1 MKAPRVIL
9 LVGLVLSLIACNG
22 EAVDSTEPTG
32 RPQDT
37 ITRPSRPST
46 TLPTRP
52 QRTTVPSEAAPTTA
66 GGPVPTAPVGEPTD
80 VEGSIGYVG
89 CSMTENAIDGYTA
102 LGGTQFWPRFGRY
115 GGGTVGRWAFGTEA
129 GSRLWAIFRGQLRE
143 EPDTAAIWWQ
153 LCTFA
158 GGGQDDLG
166 RAMTVLEEIRASA
179 PDLPVYVSPQPSYTE
194 GHVCEIAGDGGPER
208 MAQLAADLVATG
220 EVLAGPPQGPL
231 SSDVTRDGC
240 HADTAGEEILGEQ
253 LATFFMG
260 S

>member
-9 LVGLVLSLIACNG
+9 LVGLALSLIACNG
-22 EAVDSTEPTG
+22 EAADPTEPTG
-32 RPQDT
+32 PPRDT

-166 RAMTVLEEIRASA
+166 RAMTVLEEIKASA
-179 PDLPVYVSPQPSYTE
+179 PDLPVYVSPQPAYTD

-231 SSDVTRDGC
+231 ASDVTRDGC

-253 LATFFMG
+253 LATFFEG